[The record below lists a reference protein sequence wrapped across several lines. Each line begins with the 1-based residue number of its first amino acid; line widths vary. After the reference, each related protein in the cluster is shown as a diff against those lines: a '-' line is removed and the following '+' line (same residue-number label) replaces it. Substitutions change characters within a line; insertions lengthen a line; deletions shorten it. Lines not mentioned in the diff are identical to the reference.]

1 MQVKISDET
10 REAYE
15 KRDRKLDSHPDASQL
30 PPAHWDNAVIGR
42 YYRLPTTR
50 TWEVMNRREFLG
62 GIAIAGLSGCAPKL
76 HTAAT
81 PPLRL
86 PPYAVLPKLMPIR
99 AEVDRIFRVTV
110 CLRPFRAAGPRL
122 DVERVGDKTVV
133 HNYGHGGS
141 GWSLSWGSSSI
152 AVEKA
157 MAGGARE
164 VAVIGCG
171 ALGLTSAILAQR
183 AGAKV
188 TIYAK
193 ERPPEVRSARATGSW
208 TPDSRI
214 ALTNS
219 VASDFPALWEK
230 MCRYSFHTYESFL
243 GMAGNPVE
251 WTDRYAL
258 WDDGPSEGQGGG
270 RRANAVEF
278 ARYQDRVADLTPHSQ
293 DLPPGSHP
301 FPTQHAR
308 RNSSLTFNIAGYSRQ
323 LVNDFLV
330 EGGKIEHVEFHSPSE
345 LSRLAQPVVI
355 NATGY
360 GARELWKDESIVPV
374 RGQIAW
380 LIPQP
385 EVNYGVS
392 YKNVNILARRD
403 GIVVQDGGI
412 GEMEGYNDTNEQPDR
427 AAAESAVQTVAE
439 LYGRM
444 TWTRAGQ
451 RSEKPSSSQIS

>member
-1 MQVKISDET
+1 VRHHDEPNPV
-10 REAYE
+10 
-15 KRDRKLDSHPDASQL
+15 LF
-30 PPAHWDNAVIGR
+30 
-42 YYRLPTTR
+42 
-50 TWEVMNRREFLG
+50 EVPMNRRDFLG
-62 GIAIAGLSGCAPKL
+62 GVALAGLSGCARRVQ
-76 HTAAT
+76 TAAI
-81 PPLRL
+81 PP
-86 PPYAVLPKLMPIR
+86 PHEVFPKLMPVR

-157 MAGGARE
+157 MSLREKE

-171 ALGLTSAILAQR
+171 ALGLTSAILLQR

-188 TIYAK
+188 VIYAK

-219 VASDFPALWEK
+219 VAPDFPALWEK
-230 MCRYSFHTYESFL
+230 MCRTSFHMYESYL

-251 WTDRYAL
+251 YTDRYSLSNRSSAERHADPPVKEAL
-258 WDDGPSEGQGGG
+258 
-270 RRANAVEF
+270 EF
-278 ARYQDRVADLTPHSQ
+278 ARYQDRVPDITPRSHE
-293 DLPPGSHP
+293 LPAGSHP
-301 FPTQHAR
+301 FPTKYAY
-308 RNSSLTFNIAGYSRQ
+308 RNSSLTFNIASYSRQ

-330 EGGKIEHVEFHSPSE
+330 EGGRIEHTEFHSPSD
-345 LSRLAQPVVI
+345 LAQLAQKVVI

-360 GARELWKDESIVPV
+360 GARALWKDESIVPV

-385 EVNYGVS
+385 EVNYGVQ
-392 YKNVNILARRD
+392 YKSVYILARRD

-427 AAAESAVQTVAE
+427 AAAESAVNMVAE
-439 LYGRM
+439 LYSHM
-444 TWTRAGQ
+444 RA
-451 RSEKPSSSQIS
+451 